1 MSVELRKHIEE
12 IVPLNN
18 KEFEIINSH
27 FKSKSLK
34 KHQYLIQE
42 DEAVKN
48 IYFVVKGLLKATYTD
63 INGKE
68 YIIQF
73 AMENWWISDFQAFY
87 NNVKSITNISC
98 LENVELLS
106 ITKENL
112 DQICSESH
120 KMEHFFRV
128 KNSSGYVALQQRIL
142 SLLTTSPKE
151 RFEQFTKQY
160 PQLLQRVSKT
170 IIAAY
175 LGISR
180 ETLSRLSGKLW
191 FNAHKISDSGP
202 LKGLSIQLNLF
213 YN

>member
-106 ITKENL
+106 IAKENL

-180 ETLSRLSGKLW
+180 ETLSRLSGKL
-191 FNAHKISDSGP
+191 
-202 LKGLSIQLNLF
+202 
-213 YN
+213 

>member
-1 MSVELRKHIEE
+1 MSAELKKHIEE
-12 IVPLNN
+12 IVSLTDE
-18 KEFEIINSH
+18 EFEQLNSY
-27 FKSKSLK
+27 FKLRKLK

-42 DEAVKN
+42 DEQVKN
-48 IYFVVKGLLKATYTD
+48 IYFVTKGLLKATYTD

-98 LENVELLS
+98 LEDVELLTLS
-106 ITKENL
+106 KENL
-112 DQICSESH
+112 DKICSESH
-120 KMEHFFRV
+120 KIEHFFRI

-151 RFEQFTKQY
+151 RFEQLSQQY
-160 PQLLQRVSKT
+160 PQLSQRVSKT

-180 ETLSRLSGKLW
+180 ETLSRLSVK
-191 FNAHKISDSGP
+191 P
-202 LKGLSIQLNLF
+202 
-213 YN
+213 

>member
-12 IVPLNN
+12 IVTLNDQ
-18 KEFEIINSH
+18 EFEIINSH

-112 DQICSESH
+112 D
-120 KMEHFFRV
+120 
-128 KNSSGYVALQQRIL
+128 
-142 SLLTTSPKE
+142 
-151 RFEQFTKQY
+151 
-160 PQLLQRVSKT
+160 
-170 IIAAY
+170 
-175 LGISR
+175 
-180 ETLSRLSGKLW
+180 
-191 FNAHKISDSGP
+191 
-202 LKGLSIQLNLF
+202 
-213 YN
+213 

>member
-12 IVPLNN
+12 IVPLTDE
-18 KEFEIINSH
+18 EFEFINNH

-42 DEAVKN
+42 DELVKH
-48 IYFVVKGLLKATYTD
+48 IYFVINGLLKATFTD
-63 INGKE
+63 ANGKE

-87 NNVKSITNISC
+87 NNVKSIINISC
-98 LENVELLS
+98 LQNVELLYIS
-106 ITKENL
+106 KENL
-112 DQICSESH
+112 NKICSESH

-142 SLLTTSPKE
+142 SLLTNSPKE
-151 RFEQFTKQY
+151 SFEQFSQQY

-180 ETLSRLSGKLW
+180 ETLSRLSDKL
-191 FNAHKISDSGP
+191 
-202 LKGLSIQLNLF
+202 
-213 YN
+213 

>member
-1 MSVELRKHIEE
+1 MSAELRKHIEE
-12 IVPLNN
+12 IVPLTDQEFDFINN
-18 KEFEIINSH
+18 H
-27 FKSKSLK
+27 FKTKSLK

-42 DEAVKN
+42 DEFVKN

-87 NNVKSITNISC
+87 NETKSITNITC
-98 LENVELLS
+98 LENVELLYIS
-106 ITKENL
+106 KAHL
-112 DQICSESH
+112 DKICSESH

-142 SLLTTSPKE
+142 SLLSTHPKE
-151 RFEQFTKQY
+151 RFEQFTHQY

-180 ETLSRLSGKLW
+180 ETLSRLSSKL
-191 FNAHKISDSGP
+191 
-202 LKGLSIQLNLF
+202 
-213 YN
+213 

>member
-1 MSVELRKHIEE
+1 MSAELKKHIEE
-12 IVPLNN
+12 IVSLTDE
-18 KEFEIINSH
+18 EFDQINSH
-27 FKSKSLK
+27 FKLKNLK

-42 DEAVKN
+42 DEQVKN
-48 IYFVVKGLLKATYTD
+48 IYFVIKGLLKAIYTD

-106 ITKENL
+106 LSKENL
-112 DQICSESH
+112 DKICSESH
-120 KMEHFFRV
+120 KMEHFFRI

-151 RFEQFTKQY
+151 RFEQLSQQY
-160 PQLLQRVSKT
+160 PQLSQRVSKT

-180 ETLSRLSGKLW
+180 ETLSRLATK
-191 FNAHKISDSGP
+191 P
-202 LKGLSIQLNLF
+202 
-213 YN
+213 